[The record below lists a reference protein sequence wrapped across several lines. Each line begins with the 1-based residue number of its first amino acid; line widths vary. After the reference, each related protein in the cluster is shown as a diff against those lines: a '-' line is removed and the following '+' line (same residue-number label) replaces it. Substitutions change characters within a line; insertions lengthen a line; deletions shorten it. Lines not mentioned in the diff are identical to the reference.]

1 MGAGGVFA
9 GRSSGAI
16 VLACLSVFLVAPV
29 RAQQVADTTYD
40 TRVARP
46 AYTRDGP
53 RLLFDE
59 AHHEFH
65 RTDGRYRPFAALA
78 RHDGYRV
85 IANPDTFASA
95 TLAKGDLLVIANALG
110 DDDMSAPAASNPAFS
125 PAECAA
131 VAAWVRAGGALL
143 LIADHAPMGD
153 AAKALAESLGVDMRA
168 AYTAD
173 KERNESGGPTILH
186 YRPGKGLAEAH
197 PIVLGRDSSERVR
210 HVVAFTGQSLSGPPG
225 AVSLLTLSPAAED
238 LLIHLGESAK
248 NVPAEK
254 HRPAGGRSQGL
265 AFTLGRGRVVVLGEA
280 AMLTAQVAGPQA
292 FKMGMNAPGNDDRQF
307 ALNVLH
313 WLTRAL

>member
-1 MGAGGVFA
+1 MAGTRFLRGASIA
-9 GRSSGAI
+9 LQ
-16 VLACLSVFLVAPV
+16 VLASCA
-29 RAQQVADTTYD
+29 RAQQRADTTFD

-46 AYTRDGP
+46 AWTRDGP

-65 RTDGRYRPFAALA
+65 RVDGRYRPFAELA

-85 IANPDTFASA
+85 TPNADTLSA
-95 TLAKGDLLVIANALG
+95 AVLARGDLLVIANALG
-110 DDDMSAPAASNPAFS
+110 DDDMSAPAASRPAFT
-125 PAECAA
+125 AGERAA

-173 KERNESGGPTILH
+173 PERQEDGRVTILH
-186 YRPGKGLAEAH
+186 YRTGKGLADEH
-197 PIVLGRDSSERVR
+197 PIVRGRDSTERVR

-225 AVSLLTLSPAAED
+225 AVSLLTLSAKAED
-238 LLIHLGESAK
+238 LLIHLGDDPR
-248 NVPAEK
+248 NVPKEK
-254 HRPAGGRSQGL
+254 RRPAAGRSQGL
-265 AFTLGRGRVVVLGEA
+265 AFELGKGRVVVLGEA
-280 AMLTAQVAGPQA
+280 AMLSAQLAGPA
-292 FKMGMNAPGNDDRQF
+292 GFPMGMNVPGNDDRQF
-307 ALNVLH
+307 ALNVLR

>member
-1 MGAGGVFA
+1 MGTRGVRGLIA
-9 GRSSGAI
+9 
-16 VLACLSVFLVAPV
+16 LALLAAPV
-29 RAQQVADTTYD
+29 RAQQEPDTTFD

-46 AYTRDGP
+46 AYPKHGP

-65 RTDGRYRPFAALA
+65 RTTGRYRPFADLA

-85 IANPDTFASA
+85 TANADTFSAA
-95 TLAKGDLLVIANALG
+95 TLAKGKLLVIANALG
-110 DDDMSAPAASNPAFS
+110 DDDMSAPSASNPAFS
-125 PAECAA
+125 AAECAA
-131 VAAWVRAGGALL
+131 LVRWVRRGGALL

-173 KERNESGGPTILH
+173 TVRNESGGPTILH
-186 YRPGKGLAEAH
+186 YRSGNGLHDTH
-197 PIVLGRDSSERVR
+197 PIVLGRDSTERVR

-225 AVSLLTLSPAAED
+225 AMSLLTLSPSAED
-238 LLIHLGESAK
+238 LLIRLGESARD
-248 NVPAEK
+248 VPAEK
-254 HRPAGGRSQGL
+254 RRPAGGRSQGL

-280 AMLTAQVAGPQA
+280 AMLTAQIAGPQA
-292 FKMGMNAPGNDDRQF
+292 FKMGMNVPGNDDRQF
-307 ALNVLH
+307 ALNVLR

>member
-1 MGAGGVFA
+1 MGTRSVRGLIALVLLAAPAG
-9 GRSSGAI
+9 
-16 VLACLSVFLVAPV
+16 
-29 RAQQVADTTYD
+29 AQQVADTTFD

-46 AYTRDGP
+46 AYAKDGP

-65 RTDGRYRPFAALA
+65 RTDGRYRPFAELA

-85 IANPDTFASA
+85 TANADTFSASS
-95 TLAKGDLLVIANALG
+95 LANADLLVIANALG
-110 DDDMSAPAASNPAFS
+110 DDDMGAPAASHPAFT

-131 VAAWVRAGGALL
+131 VVAWVRAGGSLL

-153 AAKALAESLGVDMRA
+153 AAKPLGVALGVDMRA

-173 KERNESGGPTILH
+173 RHRSEGGGPTMLH
-186 YRPGKGLAEAH
+186 YRPGQGLHDDH
-197 PIVLGRDSSERVR
+197 PIVAGRDSSERVR
-210 HVVAFTGQSLSGPPG
+210 HVLAFTGQSLSGPAD
-225 AVSLLTLSPAAED
+225 AVSLLTLSADAED
-238 LLIHLGESAK
+238 LLIHLGESTN
-248 NVPAEK
+248 NVPRDK

-280 AMLTAQVAGPQA
+280 AMLTAQVAGPQRMP
-292 FKMGMNAPGNDDRQF
+292 MGMNVAGTDDRQF

>member
-1 MGAGGVFA
+1 MTFDRPARTRRIALV
-9 GRSSGAI
+9 I
-16 VLACLSVFLVAPV
+16 ACLSAPLAAPA
-29 RAQQVADTTYD
+29 RAQQVADTTFD

-46 AYTRDGP
+46 AYAKDGP

-65 RTDGRYRPFAALA
+65 RTTGRYRPFALLA

-85 IANPDTFASA
+85 IASADTFSAA

-110 DDDMSAPAASNPAFS
+110 DEDMGAPAASNPAFT

-173 KERNESGGPTILH
+173 RERSEGGGPTLLH
-186 YRPGKGLAEAH
+186 YRLGKGLDDKH
-197 PIVLGRDSSERVR
+197 PIVLGRDSTERVR
-210 HVVAFTGQSLSGPPG
+210 HVLAFTGQSLSGPPG
-225 AVSLLTLSPAAED
+225 AVSLLTLSAAAED
-238 LLIHLGESAK
+238 LLIRLGESARD
-248 NVPAEK
+248 VPPEK
-254 HRPAGGRSQGL
+254 RRPAGGRSQGL

-280 AMLTAQVAGPQA
+280 AMLSAQVAGPQA
-292 FKMGMNAPGNDDRQF
+292 FKMGMNAPGTDDRQF

-313 WLTRAL
+313 WLTRRL

>member
-1 MGAGGVFA
+1 MSGIRHLRGLQPVFA
-9 GRSSGAI
+9 AL
-16 VLACLSVFLVAPV
+16 LALASPA
-29 RAQQVADTTYD
+29 RAQQRADTTFD

-65 RTDGRYRPFAALA
+65 RVAGRYRPFAELA

-85 IANPDTFASA
+85 TPSADTLSA
-95 TLAKGDLLVIANALG
+95 AVLARGDLLVIANALG
-110 DDDMSAPAASNPAFS
+110 DDDMSSPRASNPAFT

-173 KERNESGGPTILH
+173 EARHESGGPTILH
-186 YRPGKGLAEAH
+186 YRPGKGLIDRH
-197 PIVLGRDSSERVR
+197 PIVLGRDSTERVR
-210 HVVAFTGQSLSGPPG
+210 HVVAFTGQSLSGPP
-225 AVSLLTLSPAAED
+225 AAASLLTLSDRAED
-238 LLIHLGESAK
+238 LLIRLGEDARD
-248 NVPAEK
+248 VPKEK
-254 HRPAGGRSQGL
+254 RRPAAGRSQGL

-280 AMLTAQVAGPQA
+280 AMLSAQVAGPG
-292 FKMGMNAPGNDDRQF
+292 FPMGMNVPGNDDRQF
-307 ALNVLH
+307 ALNVLR
-313 WLTRAL
+313 WLTGAL

>member
-1 MGAGGVFA
+1 VGAGILRGLIALALLA
-9 GRSSGAI
+9 GPA
-16 VLACLSVFLVAPV
+16 L
-29 RAQQVADTTYD
+29 AQQVPDTTFD

-46 AYTRDGP
+46 AYTSDGP

-65 RTDGRYRPFAALA
+65 RIAGRYRPFAGLA

-85 IANPDTFASA
+85 VANTEAFSA
-95 TLAKGDLLVIANALG
+95 TVLANADLLVIANALG
-110 DDDMSAPAASNPAFS
+110 DDDMDAPAASQPAFT

-186 YRPGKGLAEAH
+186 YRPGKGLDGAH

-210 HVVAFTGQSLSGPPG
+210 HVVAFTGQSLSGPAG

-248 NVPAEK
+248 NVPADK
-254 HRPAGGRSQGL
+254 RRAAGGRSQGL
-265 AFTLGRGRVVVLGEA
+265 AFALGRGRMVVLGEA
-280 AMLTAQVAGPQA
+280 AMLSAQIAGPQG

-313 WLTRAL
+313 WLTRVL